1 MPQESERPRP
11 HGDPMSTN
19 PEEPN
24 AAQRNSDAT
33 PDVVPTAGAVEA
45 PLAGTRSDANGI
57 GPGDEADGAR
67 RRKLY
72 DDGAELVSR
81 ID

>member
-1 MPQESERPRP
+1 M
-11 HGDPMSTN
+11 HTD

-24 AAQRNSDAT
+24 PAQRQSDAT
-33 PDVVPTAGAVEA
+33 PDAVPEVGAEE

-57 GPGDEADGAR
+57 GPGDDADGTR